1 PVIKQLYAVSTQK
14 DSRIAAG
21 DSLGAAASLHLALQ
35 YPDLFAQV
43 LSLSGAFLDRTQ
55 AALAA
60 QEDLS
65 WLNMYMLIGLDE
77 TAVQTERGL
86 FDFLEPNRK
95 SRELLA
101 ARQTRLLYE

>member
-1 PVIKQLYAVSTQK
+1 EEYAPEGRMNAAYIQLLAEELVPFIEQRYAVRTQK

-77 TAVQTERGL
+77 TAVQT
-86 FDFLEPNRK
+86 
-95 SRELLA
+95 
-101 ARQTRLLYE
+101 